1 VYAEA
6 LRGVEVGSMTTT
18 PNASSDPIA
27 RDRILLKS
35 FKSAQFL
42 IPSGIGSGIKPT
54 FFHLIAITAF
64 LEQRDKQDK
73 KLWKF

>member
-27 RDRILLKS
+27 RDRILLKN
-35 FKSAQFL
+35 FKCAQL
-42 IPSGIGSGIKPT
+42 LLPRGIGSGIKPM

-64 LEQRDKQDK
+64 VEQKDKQDSV
-73 KLWKF
+73 LWEF